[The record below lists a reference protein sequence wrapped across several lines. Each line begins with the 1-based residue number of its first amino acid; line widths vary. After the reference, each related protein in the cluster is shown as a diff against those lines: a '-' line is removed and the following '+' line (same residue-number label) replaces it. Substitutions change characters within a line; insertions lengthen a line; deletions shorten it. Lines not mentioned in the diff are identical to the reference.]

1 MAPIAAFF
9 LGILLVLVILVPFWY
24 IATVNSN
31 VGSVYKSIFCNNID
45 TSQVNTI

>member
-9 LGILLVLVILVPFWY
+9 LGIPLVLVILVPFWY
-24 IATVNSN
+24 IATVNPN
-31 VGSVYKSIFCNNID
+31 IGSVYKSIFCNNID